1 MKMRPSVRSSIVLA
15 LAGGW
20 FVSGVQPFARQ
31 GEAKAAARRS
41 DANAEDRG
49 AVQDMSM
56 PRVGSESAD
65 RKVLRGRRGAGL

>member
-20 FVSGVQPFARQ
+20 FVSGVQLFAMQ
-31 GEAKAAARRS
+31 GAANAAARRS

-49 AVQDMSM
+49 AVQDMSV
-56 PRVGSESAD
+56 PRVGCELAD
-65 RKVLRGRRGAGL
+65 RTVPRRQRGAGL